1 MYKYD
6 QYDRAMVDA
15 RVEEF
20 RDQTRRRIAGHLTD
34 DQFKPLRLKN
44 GLYLQLHAYMLRVA
58 IPYGTLNSAQ
68 MHKLADI
75 SRRYDRGY
83 GHFTTRQNIQYNWIK
98 LEEAPDILAEL
109 ATVEMHAIQTSG
121 ESVRNV
127 SADQYA
133 GAAADE
139 IIDPRP
145 WAEVIRQITTFMPEF
160 SYLPRKFK
168 IAVIASVEDRAAL
181 RWHDFAIRIVRN
193 PNPENGAGE
202 IGFECY
208 AGGGMG
214 RTPFIACKIRDFLP
228 AGQIFSYLQA
238 VLRVWNRH
246 ARRDNIHKQRM
257 KILVH
262 DLGEE
267 EFRRQVEEEF
277 QHFLTLGQ
285 DVPQAEYDRI
295 AACFAP
301 PPFETGLADEID
313 RSDPDFALWVDRQTV
328 THKAPGYA
336 IVNISLKPIG
346 GIPGDISA
354 EQMDIV
360 ADLAAKYS
368 FDEVRATHVQNLVLP
383 HVRKQD
389 LHAVWQALTGAGLAD
404 VNLDLVTDIIACP
417 GLDYCSLANARSI
430 PVAQKIAERFADIGK
445 QQDIGELKVKI
456 SGCINACGHHHA
468 AHIGIL
474 GVDRKGTENYQLLL
488 GGSGAEDTSPA
499 RITGPGFDE
508 AGVVDAVERAIER
521 YRELR
526 EPGERFLDTY
536 RRVGLDSFKEAI
548 YG

>member
-6 QYDRAMVDA
+6 HYDQAMVDA

-20 RDQTRRRIAGHLTD
+20 RDQVRRRIEGQMND

-58 IPYGTLNSAQ
+58 IPYGTLNSVQ

-121 ESVRNV
+121 ESIRNV

-139 IIDPRP
+139 IVDPRP
-145 WAEVIRQITTFMPEF
+145 WAEIIRQITTFMPEF

-168 IAVIASVEDRAAL
+168 IAVIASDEDRAAL

-193 PNPENGAGE
+193 EAGE

-214 RTPFIACKIRDFLP
+214 RTPFIAYKIHDFLP
-228 AGQIFSYLQA
+228 PLQILSYLQA
-238 VLRVWNRH
+238 VLRVWNRN

-262 DLGEE
+262 ELGED

-277 QHFLTLGQ
+277 QNFLAMGQ
-285 DVPQAEYDRI
+285 DVPQAEYDRV
-295 AACFAP
+295 AAYFAP
-301 PPFETGLADEID
+301 PSFETGLSEEID
-313 RSDPDFALWVDRQTV
+313 RSDPDFALWVDQQV
-328 THKAPGYA
+328 VAHKAPGYA
-336 IVNISLKPIG
+336 IVNISLKPTR

-354 EQMDIV
+354 EQMDVV
-360 ADLAAKYS
+360 ADLARQYS
-368 FDEVRATHVQNLVLP
+368 FDELRATHAQNLVLP
-383 HVRKQD
+383 HVRRQD
-389 LHAVWQALTGAGLAD
+389 LHAVWQALNEAGLAD
-404 VNLDLVTDIIACP
+404 ANLDLVTDIIACP

-430 PVAQKIAERFADIGK
+430 PVAQKIAERFA
-445 QQDIGELKVKI
+445 QVERQLDIGELKIKI

-468 AHIGIL
+468 GHIGIL

-488 GGSGAEDTSPA
+488 GGSGAEDVSQA
-499 RITGPGFDE
+499 KITGPGFDE
-508 AGVVDAVERAIER
+508 DGVVDAVERAIER

-526 EPGERFLDTY
+526 EPGERFIDTY
-536 RRVGLDSFKEAI
+536 RRVGFDSFKEAI